1 MKNRIHFCNQEQLS
15 EIDGYMQL
23 GMEEEALDLI
33 RGALGKR
40 QISGEEFYICVFA
53 LLQSEHPQ
61 SFKRIV
67 EHAYGQ
73 LSEPTDDQVHSAMLN
88 YYFSVGEAARA
99 FEFFPHRPTKFFD
112 AWTMMQVCLE
122 LERLDEAKKVARYCS
137 GLLATADD
145 DFTRASMID
154 ALAAYYLRTGDLE
167 SSLKLWRKAPAEPAF
182 QRQRLC
188 GIAKAH
194 LLQALEAAKAGLA
207 ALAGQ
212 NWSDPSSE
220 IQLQGNAATPI
231 SDAEREL
238 EGLQDGIKRLIP
250 EMVEANEPRAR
261 TH

>member
-1 MKNRIHFCNQEQLS
+1 MKNRIHFCNQEHLS
-15 EIDGYMQL
+15 EIDGYMEL

-33 RGALGKR
+33 RGTLGKR

-61 SFKRIV
+61 SFKRVV

-73 LSEPTDDQVHSAMLN
+73 LSEPTDDQVRSAMLN

-99 FEFFPHRPTKFFD
+99 FEFFPRRPTKFFD

-122 LERLDEAKKVARYCS
+122 LGRLDEAKKVARYCS
-137 GLLATADD
+137 GFLATADD
-145 DFTRASMID
+145 DFARASMID

-194 LLQALEAAKAGLA
+194 LLQALEAAKAGLT
-207 ALAGQ
+207 ALSRQ

-220 IQLQGNAATPI
+220 NRRAGNAATPI

-238 EGLQDGIKRLIP
+238 EDLQDGIERLIP
-250 EMVEANEPRAR
+250 EMVAANEARAR